1 MRRGVEKGAN
11 FTPFRVKHLK
21 SPPAIIKD
29 DSVTRMS
36 RFLPALG
43 DFPLESVAAV
53 DIGLD

>member
-36 RFLPALG
+36 HFLPALG